1 MPFLAFKEIQVK
13 QSTGNTEKE
22 KKRRGSRIGYL
33 LSYQASHNFKKISQF
48 IKEQAGL
55 MGIPD
60 ARTALLVLGVHNP
73 EIYIYMFYISIKLF
87 IYHIVKKY
95 KYFTNIFI

>member
-73 EIYIYMFYISIKLF
+73 EKKKIYIYIYIYICF
-87 IYHIVKKY
+87 ISVLNYVYIILY
-95 KYFTNIFI
+95 